1 MLFMNF
7 PLSAQCSAH
16 SVGIG
21 WNGLE
26 LPAYSGWLLSVVVWV
41 TVGQTW
47 DCLLDDPGILTLCL
61 QSRASNNKGTIYTS
75 VSEPT
80 SWYSAYNHLPNTS
93 SLISNKTEYHLL
105 KGWPCN
111 LIYMFITDSYG
122 PPWIPLIALQG
133 TNFSSS
139 RKHIFVIILYSPP
152 NSQELWRVWA
162 LLYRGDNKLTGH
174 SFMDTSS
181 RCETPFPMSTD
192 FITHSTETSMKV
204 SIHYA

>member
-1 MLFMNF
+1 MLSFLHLSSKPANILKFVWVLPMLFRNF
-7 PLSAQCSAH
+7 PLSTQCSAH

-47 DCLLDDPGILTLCL
+47 DWLLDYPGILTLCL

-93 SLISNKTEYHLL
+93 SLISNKTVPFTERLA
-105 KGWPCN
+105 
-111 LIYMFITDSYG
+111 MQFD
-122 PPWIPLIALQG
+122 
-133 TNFSSS
+133 
-139 RKHIFVIILYSPP
+139 LYVYYWF
-152 NSQELWRVWA
+152 LW
-162 LLYRGDNKLTGH
+162 
-174 SFMDTSS
+174 TSLNTINCLA
-181 RCETPFPMSTD
+181 RQ
-192 FITHSTETSMKV
+192 
-204 SIHYA
+204 